1 MRESLVRRV
10 CIWRGLRRHWP
21 AGEENAETGGS
32 LKALSVPTEGAYYL
46 HMADINIF
54 AATDWRN
61 QRKRFGIRR
70 EDRRLH
76 MYVIGRTGMGKTS
89 LLLNMA
95 LNDIKSGEGV
105 CFIDPHGDAVRLLR
119 NAVPSARLRDTVY
132 FSPADATKP
141 IGLNILD
148 DSSTTQRH
156 LIVSGVISIFSHLYG
171 HNWQHRQEHIL
182 RNALFALLDQEASH
196 TLLSVYRL
204 LIDAS
209 FRKQVIAGIKDPM
222 VKTFWQVEYPRYL
235 FSKSDALVTLLNKL
249 GGFLTVPLIRDVVG
263 KATSDIDFRGLMDQR
278 KVLLVN
284 LSKGRLGED
293 NAAFLGALVL
303 LKLQLAAMSRA
314 NTPEHKRKDFYV
326 YVDEAQSFVG
336 VQGIDHLLSEARKY
350 RLCLTMSHQ
359 YLGQL
364 NDEMRQAIFGNVGT
378 TVCFAVGPEDAGT
391 LEKEFTPVFSRQDLV
406 DQPKHHI
413 YLRLAIDGKSSRP
426 FSAVTLP
433 PLAYRGLR

>member
-1 MRESLVRRV
+1 MLTV
-10 CIWRGLRRHWP
+10 
-21 AGEENAETGGS
+21 
-32 LKALSVPTEGAYYL
+32 GAYDL
-46 HMADINIF
+46 NMADINIF
-54 AATDWRN
+54 AATNWRN
-61 QRKRFGIRR
+61 QEKRFGSRR

-95 LNDIKSGEGV
+95 LNDIRNGEGV
-105 CFIDPHGDAVRLLR
+105 CFIDPHGDAVQYLRDAIPSQRLK
-119 NAVPSARLRDTVY
+119 DTVY
-132 FSPADATKP
+132 FSPADVSKP
-141 IGLNILD
+141 VGLNILD
-148 DSSTTQRH
+148 DVSASERH
-156 LIVSGVISIFSHLYG
+156 LVVSGVISIFAHLYG

-182 RNALFALLDQEASH
+182 RNALFALLDQPTRH

-204 LIDAS
+204 LIDAI
-209 FRKQVIAGIKDPM
+209 FRKQVIAGINDPL

-249 GGFLTVPLIRDVVG
+249 GGFLTVPLVRDVVG
-263 KATSDIDFRGLMDQR
+263 KEASGIDFRALMDQR
-278 KVLLVN
+278 KILLVN

-314 NTPEHKRKDFYV
+314 NIPEHKRKDFYV

-378 TVCFAVGPEDAGT
+378 TVCFAVGPEDALT
-391 LEKEFTPVFSRQDLV
+391 LEKEFAPAFSRQDLV

-413 YLRLAIDGKSSRP
+413 YLRLAIDGKASKP

-433 PLAYRGLR
+433 PLVFRRQKKRPP

>member
-1 MRESLVRRV
+1 M
-10 CIWRGLRRHWP
+10 GLRRHRP
-21 AGEENAETGGS
+21 AGEENAETRGS
-32 LKALSVPTEGAYYL
+32 LKALTVPTVGAYDL
-46 HMADINIF
+46 QMADINIF
-54 AATDWRN
+54 AATNWRN
-61 QRKRFGIRR
+61 QGKRFGIRR

-105 CFIDPHGDAVRLLR
+105 CFIDPHGDAVQLLR
-119 NAVPSARLRDTVY
+119 DAIPSARLNDSVY

-148 DSSTTQRH
+148 DVSTSQRH
-156 LIVSGVISIFSHLYG
+156 LVVSGVISIFAHLYG

-182 RNALFALLDQEASH
+182 RNTLFALLDQEMHH

-204 LIDAS
+204 LVEAS
-209 FRKQVIAGIKDPM
+209 FRKQVIAGIKDPI
-222 VKTFWQVEYPRYL
+222 VKNFWQIEYPRYL

-249 GGFLTVPLIRDVVG
+249 GGFLTVPLVRDVVG
-263 KATSDIDFRGLMDQR
+263 KVTSGIDFREVMDER
-278 KVLLVN
+278 KILLVN

-303 LKLQLAAMSRA
+303 LKLQLAALSRA
-314 NTPEHKRKDFYV
+314 DTPEHKRKDFYV

-364 NDEMRQAIFGNVGT
+364 NDEMRQAILGNVGT
-378 TVCFAVGPEDAGT
+378 TVCFAIGPEDALT
-391 LEKEFTPVFSRQDLV
+391 LEKEFAPAFTRQNLV
-406 DQPKHHI
+406 DQPKYHI
-413 YLRLAIDGKSSRP
+413 YLRLAIDGKASRP
-426 FSAVTLP
+426 FSAVTLQ
-433 PLAYRGLR
+433 PLAFLRHK

>member
-1 MRESLVRRV
+1 
-10 CIWRGLRRHWP
+10 
-21 AGEENAETGGS
+21 
-32 LKALSVPTEGAYYL
+32 
-46 HMADINIF
+46 
-54 AATDWRN
+54 
-61 QRKRFGIRR
+61 
-70 EDRRLH
+70 
-76 MYVIGRTGMGKTS
+76 MY
-89 LLLNMA
+89 A
-95 LNDIKSGEGV
+95 
-105 CFIDPHGDAVRLLR
+105 
-119 NAVPSARLRDTVY
+119 
-132 FSPADATKP
+132 ADASKP

-148 DSSTTQRH
+148 DASTPQRH
-156 LIVSGVISIFSHLYG
+156 LVVSGVISIFAHLYG

-182 RNALFALLDQEASH
+182 RNALFALLDQETRH

-222 VKTFWQVEYPRYL
+222 VKTFWLVEYPRYL

-249 GGFLTVPLIRDVVG
+249 GGFLTVPLVRGVVG
-263 KATSDIDFRGLMDQR
+263 KATSDIDFRDLMDRR
-278 KVLLVN
+278 KILLLN

-303 LKLQLAAMSRA
+303 LKLQLAAMGRA
-314 NTPEHKRKDFYV
+314 DTPEHKRNDFYV

-391 LEKEFTPVFSRQDLV
+391 LEKEFSPSFTRQDLV

-433 PLAYRGLR
+433 PLAFGGRR